1 VHHGFNT
8 RVRNNRAES
17 QGGRSGRERAEL
29 TGLLTAFITRVDAVN
44 YRIGRFAMHLL
55 FALMAVLIWSS
66 LTKTFANP
74 SLWTLEMAQFIMVA
88 YYVLGGPYA
97 MQMGSH
103 VRMDLFYARQ
113 SARQKAW
120 WDAFTVL
127 AVIFYLAILLWGA
140 VESGVYSL
148 AYNER
153 SPTAWR
159 PYLWPV
165 KLIMIAGFALMLL
178 QALSA
183 LARDIL
189 TLKGVTLTTAAD
201 RAEEEG
207 RVRA

>member
-1 VHHGFNT
+1 M
-8 RVRNNRAES
+8 
-17 QGGRSGRERAEL
+17 
-29 TGLLTAFITRVDAVN
+29 TGLLTAFVTLIDAVN
-44 YRIGRFAMHLL
+44 YRVGRFAMYLL
-55 FALMAVLIWSS
+55 YALMAVLIWSS

-88 YYVLGGPYA
+88 YYILGGPYA

-113 SARQKAW
+113 TPVRKAW

-127 AVIFYLAILLWGA
+127 AVIFYLSILLWGA

-148 AYNER
+148 VYNER

-165 KLIMIAGFALMLL
+165 KFIMIAGFTLMLL

-189 TLKGVTLTTAAD
+189 TIKGVTLTTAAD

>member
-1 VHHGFNT
+1 V
-8 RVRNNRAES
+8 
-17 QGGRSGRERAEL
+17 
-29 TGLLTAFITRVDAVN
+29 TAFLAGFVVRVDAVN
-44 YRIGRFAMHLL
+44 YRVGRFAMYLL
-55 FALMAVLIWSS
+55 YALMAVLIWSS

-103 VRMDLFYARQ
+103 VRMDLFYARN
-113 SARQKAW
+113 SLVTKAW

-127 AVIFYLAILLWGA
+127 AVILYLGVLLWGA
-140 VESGVYSL
+140 AESGLYSL
-148 AYNER
+148 TYNER

-159 PYLWPV
+159 PYLWPI
-165 KLIMIAGFALMLL
+165 KLIMIFGFALMLL
-178 QALSA
+178 QALSV

-189 TLKGVTLTTAAD
+189 ILKGITLQTAAD
-201 RAEEEG
+201 RAEAEG